1 MKYKKTIAVFILIC
15 TSIFADAQ
23 SISRSTVSSAGGY
36 FSSAAGSLSWTI
48 GQPAVSTLTAGTN
61 MLTQGFQQPDAI
73 RVTLNLNLF
82 IQGFYRGSGT
92 MAATV
97 SSSLYPTLCDTVKIG
112 LAGASVPY
120 PILYQ
125 QNALLQT
132 NGQATATFTG
142 VKQGVQYY
150 IVINHRN
157 AIETWSATTISLG
170 GGSAA
175 RSFTD
180 LPTKAFGDN
189 LVSMGDGNFA
199 IYSGDVNQNDAIQ
212 FSDFTLLE
220 SSAMI
225 FGSGYLTADLT
236 GDGIVESADYS
247 LIESNVAMAIA
258 LIRP

>member
-1 MKYKKTIAVFILIC
+1 MRYKKIITVFILFS

-23 SISRSTVSSAGGY
+23 SISRSTLSSSGGY
-36 FSSAAGSLSWTI
+36 FSSSAGSLSWTI
-48 GQPAVSTLTAGTN
+48 GQPAVSTLSSGTN

-73 RVTLNLNLF
+73 RVNLTLNLF
-82 IQGFYRGSGT
+82 IQGFYRGGGA

-97 SSSLYPTLCDTVKIG
+97 SPTLYPWLTDTIKVG
-112 LAGASVPY
+112 LASATFPN

-125 QNALLQT
+125 QNALLQI

-157 AIETWSATTISLG
+157 SIETWSATTISLG
-170 GGSAA
+170 GGTAA

-247 LIESNVAMAIA
+247 LIENNIAMAIA